1 MASLIKYNVSNVAI
15 VSSGS
20 DYANGYI
27 IFEGGTGFDANAIIS
42 VYSNGAIKTVDLISG
57 GFGYTAGDN
66 VVANV
71 VHLISYNIAS
81 ANIINSGNYYSN
93 GYLKIVGGSGRDANA
108 SITTNNDT
116 GIIES
121 VIINSPG
128 TGYTFNDLV
137 VGTAKELLTTYVES
151 LEIVSG
157 GTGYS
162 NGYIIFETSG
172 EGRNAN
178 ATISVDANGQ
188 IISTNLTS
196 GGTGFRATDEIY
208 ANTEHLGGTESNI
221 TITLAPYNNNANIE
235 FILQS
240 GAGEANISATI
251 SESNI
256 NSAILLVRTQFTAI
270 KANIELS
277 LQKSSGGANLTSN
290 VQLGGNQANISVL
303 PQNEVVSVLTDG
315 IYRVVSSNTDWLTI
329 QQANTTNIFGTASV
343 GILA

>member
-1 MASLIKYNVSNVAI
+1 
-15 VSSGS
+15 
-20 DYANGYI
+20 
-27 IFEGGTGFDANAIIS
+27 
-42 VYSNGAIKTVDLISG
+42 
-57 GFGYTAGDN
+57 
-66 VVANV
+66 
-71 VHLISYNIAS
+71 
-81 ANIINSGNYYSN
+81 
-93 GYLKIVGGSGRDANA
+93 
-108 SITTNNDT
+108 
-116 GIIES
+116 
-121 VIINSPG
+121 
-128 TGYTFNDLV
+128 V

-277 LQKSSGGANLTSN
+277 LQKGFGKANLTSN